1 MLVSCAILIAAGLP
15 ELIRPFA
22 DLIFQT
28 LLHRPLH
35 CSDVRHGQ
43 RMANKRLTETGTEEN
58 SADGPTVGVPP
69 ELGGCLAPQRIHSER
84 FHWSSAAWSP
94 QLGNLLAE
102 HEMHNIMQ

>member
-1 MLVSCAILIAAGLP
+1 MVEVEAANDASTSRSAASQCWSAAPSWIAAGLP

-58 SADGPTVGVPP
+58 SADGPTVGAPP
-69 ELGGCLAPQRIHSER
+69 
-84 FHWSSAAWSP
+84 
-94 QLGNLLAE
+94 
-102 HEMHNIMQ
+102 